1 MTIQA
6 TQTASQSALETAIA
20 VRRNTAQSA
29 SESSFAE
36 VVAKQIS
43 PAPYT
48 TKQAVDFF
56 RGSPTHHEIANKA
69 VALRLNK
76 QQIVDAMAS
85 AGYENRTPEELSAG
99 IDKFLSANS
108 DAYGWGV
115 DGTLMSR
122 TVMNTASSVALSK
135 NYQHAREFIAQNAG
149 TVKSTDR
156 ISTGFGWGKHFTV
169 GEARAFF
176 STNPDDIEILALAAG
191 FNMSDEE
198 LATTLAYGRGDAYN
212 ALDAN
217 AMVNNSN
224 RFGFDRE
231 GHIVELNGSTKRAQ
245 NGNSMLTL
253 YDTPANVA
261 GAAAL
266 GGTMHTTA

>member
-1 MTIQA
+1 M
-6 TQTASQSALETAIA
+6 
-20 VRRNTAQSA
+20 
-29 SESSFAE
+29 
-36 VVAKQIS
+36 
-43 PAPYT
+43 
-48 TKQAVDFF
+48 
-56 RGSPTHHEIANKA
+56 
-69 VALRLNK
+69 
-76 QQIVDAMAS
+76 
-85 AGYENRTPEELSAG
+85 
-99 IDKFLSANS
+99 
-108 DAYGWGV
+108 
-115 DGTLMSR
+115 
-122 TVMNTASSVALSK
+122 
-135 NYQHAREFIAQNAG
+135 
-149 TVKSTDR
+149 
-156 ISTGFGWGKHFTV
+156 